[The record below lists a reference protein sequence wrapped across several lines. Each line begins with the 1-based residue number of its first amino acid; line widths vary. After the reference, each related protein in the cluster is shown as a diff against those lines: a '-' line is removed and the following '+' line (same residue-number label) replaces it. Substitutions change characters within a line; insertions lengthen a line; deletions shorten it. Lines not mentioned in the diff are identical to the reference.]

1 MLRLGHNAGIQT
13 AISAPHR
20 LLSGCFCRASPV
32 GADGA
37 GKAVF
42 SASVEDEDI
51 WYAKL
56 GGIIELSL
64 PGSCL
69 SLEHGYFCV
78 PKSHDSYSK
87 IISRQNDPFWG
98 GIGVVMCPQ

>member
-1 MLRLGHNAGIQT
+1 MQEFRRQFLLHTGSSLVVSAEHLLLG
-13 AISAPHR
+13 
-20 LLSGCFCRASPV
+20 LMVL
-32 GADGA
+32 

-78 PKSHDSYSK
+78 PKSPDSYSK